1 MRTNGSKAPSRAALS
16 PSVDLAAPQQK
27 VTAALTDVDDDEMAP
42 RGAAAARILITDTV
56 ALNTGDAA
64 ILLGTIRTIRAA
76 FGDSVDIEI
85 ADFQPAAAARYYPE
99 LHFIPTVHNRVAAWV
114 GEGGLR
120 YKLASLLTIAAAYSW
135 RWKIAAPLRA
145 LLPAELR
152 AVLEHYAAADVVVAA
167 GGTYLIP
174 AYRLAPRIL
183 NFLSC
188 LGLGKPLILFTQS
201 MGPFRKDRDGR
212 LLRYILR
219 KSALI
224 LLRDK
229 TSSRYLKE
237 AGVAG
242 SNAAMAADAA
252 FVLAP
257 ASFANIPP
265 RKAKKPL
272 RVAISLRNWPHVED
286 PQVTER
292 YLDAIAGVVREL
304 VETRGA
310 HVTFLSTCQGAT
322 EYWTDDSA
330 MADQVARRLSI
341 DILRQVEIDRMHR
354 RPENMIRRL
363 KDFDL
368 IFATRM
374 HAAILALCAA
384 RPVIAIAYEFK
395 SRELFEGMGL
405 GELVIDM
412 DKAEAGELVA
422 AMDKVLASQGAI
434 TETITR
440 QVASERRAALDA
452 ASLVRAAVQKAGIEV
467 WRTR

>member
-1 MRTNGSKAPSRAALS
+1 MRTSGSEVPSRAALS
-16 PSVDLAAPQQK
+16 PSVDFAAPK
-27 VTAALTDVDDDEMAP
+27 RATAALTDVDDDKIAP
-42 RGAAAARILITDTV
+42 RGAPTARILITDTV

-99 LHFIPTVHNRVAAWV
+99 MHFIPTIHNRVAAWV
-114 GEGGLR
+114 GEGGLA
-120 YKLASLLTIAAAYSW
+120 YKLASLLTVMAAYSW

-152 AVLEHYAAADVVVAA
+152 AVLEHYAAADVIVAA

-174 AYRLAPRIL
+174 QYRLAPRIL

-188 LGLGKPLILFTQS
+188 LGLGKPLVLFTQS
-201 MGPFRKDRDGR
+201 MGPFRNDRDGK

-219 KSALI
+219 KSALV
-224 LLRDK
+224 LLRDE

-237 AGVAG
+237 AGVSG
-242 SNAAMAADAA
+242 GNAAIAADAA

-257 ASFANIPP
+257 ANFASLPS
-265 RKAKKPL
+265 RKGKKPL
-272 RVAISLRNWPHVED
+272 RVAISLRDWPHVKDAKVVES
-286 PQVTER
+286 

-304 VETRGA
+304 VDTRGA

-330 MADQVARRLSI
+330 MADQVARRLSV

-395 SRELFEGMGL
+395 SRELFQRIGL
-405 GELVIDM
+405 SELVVNM
-412 DKAEAGELVA
+412 DQANAHDLIA
-422 AMDKVLASQGAI
+422 AMDKVLASEGAI
-434 TETITR
+434 TETIAR

-452 ASLVRAAVQKAGIEV
+452 ASLVRAAVQNAGVEI
-467 WRTR
+467 WRAQ